1 MYTAQFCTYLS
12 TQSTANPAPLSLA
25 GRVHRRTC
33 TMHMNMQA
41 VWMLEPCELAD
52 NIGLT
57 GTGRVQEIYI
67 AKTGASNSLS
77 PWYARRVLV
86 KPHPTRAAAHRPHAP
101 LCSLLIWQGQS
112 AQAMHTS
119 LLAGA
124 NLSLSA
130 ICAYNQSRAIYN
142 QTIATVAGWPAQHV
156 DSDSASLP
164 AGCTQKQTPKATL
177 CC

>member
-12 TQSTANPAPLSLA
+12 TQSIANPAPLSLA

-41 VWMLEPCELAD
+41 VWMLEPCELA
-52 NIGLT
+52 
-57 GTGRVQEIYI
+57 EIYI
-67 AKTGASNSLS
+67 ANTGASNSLS

-101 LCSLLIWQGQS
+101 LCSLLKWQGQS

-124 NLSLSA
+124 NLSA

-142 QTIATVAGWPAQHV
+142 QTIATVAGWPAQHI
-156 DSDSASLP
+156 DLDSASLP
-164 AGCTQKQTPKATL
+164 AACTQKQTPKATL
-177 CC
+177 LLLTNT